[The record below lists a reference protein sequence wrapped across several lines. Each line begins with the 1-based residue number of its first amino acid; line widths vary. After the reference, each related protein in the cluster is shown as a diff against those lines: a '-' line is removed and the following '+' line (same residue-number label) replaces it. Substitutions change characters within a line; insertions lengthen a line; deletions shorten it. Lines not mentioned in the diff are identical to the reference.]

1 MAITTYE
8 DTELKYLLDEKYN
21 EYCKPEFIETDPIQ
35 IPKRYSEAYDIEI
48 SAFFASILAW
58 GNRKMIISSAT
69 KLMKIMGDSPYDF
82 VMNYDSNSFKFVEN
96 FKYRTFNSIDL
107 DFFLRSL
114 NNIYSNKGGL
124 ESVFSKGYNIEN
136 SIKNSIAHFRDE
148 FISVDH
154 QKRSEKHL
162 ANVYKGSA
170 AKRINM
176 FLRWMV
182 RTNREG
188 VDFGLWKAINSADLL
203 LPLDV
208 HASNVARYL
217 GLLKRKQTDWK
228 AAEEVTTSLKKFDD
242 TDPVKYDFALFSLGI
257 FEGVKNEK

>member
-1 MAITTYE
+1 MATVTYE
-8 DTELKYLLDEKYN
+8 DIELKSLLDEKYN

-35 IPKRYSEAYDIEI
+35 IPKKYSDIYDIEI

-69 KLMKIMGDSPYDF
+69 RLMDIMGNSPYDF
-82 VMNYDSNSFKFVEN
+82 VMNYGTDSFKFVED

-114 NNIYSNKGGL
+114 NNIYKNRGGL
-124 ESVFSKGYNIEN
+124 ESVFTNGYKIDDTVK
-136 SIKNSIAHFRDE
+136 SAITCFRDE
-148 FISVDH
+148 FINVDH
-154 QKRSEKHL
+154 QRRSEKHL
-162 ANVYKGSA
+162 ANVLKGSA

-188 VDFGLWKAINSADLL
+188 VDFGLWRDINTADLL

-217 GLLKRKQTDWK
+217 GLLERKQTDWK
-228 AAEEVTTSLKKFDD
+228 AAEEVTNSLKRFDES
-242 TDPVKYDFALFSLGI
+242 DPVKYDFALFSLGI